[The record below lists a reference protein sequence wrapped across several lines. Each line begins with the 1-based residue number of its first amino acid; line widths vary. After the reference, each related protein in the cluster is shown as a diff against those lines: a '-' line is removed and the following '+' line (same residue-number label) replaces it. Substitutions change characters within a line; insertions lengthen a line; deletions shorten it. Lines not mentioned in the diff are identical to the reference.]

1 MEMRVKTATRTCSWW
16 RVFLCLHTAPG
27 GYQEKLM
34 KKVLFFALCGL
45 LLTAAGS
52 IAAPVTLD
60 PIVVT
65 ATRTATP
72 LSQVASS
79 VTVITSDEIEA
90 KQQQLVIDVLR
101 DVPGVN
107 ISRTGGPGGAASIY
121 LRGTENKHT
130 LILIDGVEVNNPSA
144 VGGVADLTNLSS
156 DNIEQIEVV
165 RGAQSV
171 LYGSDAI
178 GGVINII
185 TRKGQREPQGYASFE
200 TGSFNTQTGKVGFS
214 TGSDK
219 GHFSL
224 AMARTKSDGFSSA
237 NEENG
242 NTEDD
247 SYERT
252 SLGFNA
258 GFRPSQTFELNFGA
272 NYSNSDNEFDYGFSN
287 PPIDAENYQD
297 TKELTGHI
305 EGIAHFLDDRWKVKL
320 GASYTDIERITVEAG
335 WGTSRY
341 EGKKSKFEL
350 QNIVTFNKFNTLVVG
365 IENETDKAETSYGQ
379 DDSVTNN
386 AIYAENQFKY
396 DNFSTTVGLRHDK
409 HDEFGDHTTWRVAPV
424 YVVETTKTK
433 LKGSVG
439 TGFKAPTL
447 YELYAPGFYDWFD
460 PSIYYSVGNDN
471 LEPEESLSWDLGI
484 EQPLFQNAVIL
495 GVTWFQNQIDN
506 YIDYDFVIGYQNTHD
521 IRTQGVESSIQL
533 FPSEYFDVQFNYTY
547 TDTKNE
553 ANDSRLLRRPLH
565 NASAGIN
572 ITPNE
577 TVRVNANLQY
587 IGERDGYQNAQLK
600 AYTLVNMAASYQIK
614 ENLQLFGRVDNLFD
628 KSYEEV
634 AGYGTAGV
642 SGYAGIKLTF

>member
-1 MEMRVKTATRTCSWW
+1 
-16 RVFLCLHTAPG
+16 
-27 GYQEKLM
+27 M
-34 KKVLFFALCGL
+34 KKSLIIALGCL
-45 LLTAAGS
+45 ILCATGS
-52 IAAPVTLD
+52 IAEVTILD

-65 ATRTATP
+65 ATRTSIP

-90 KQQQLVIDVLR
+90 KQQPLAIDILR
-101 DVPGVN
+101 GATGVN
-107 ISRTGGPGGAASIY
+107 IARSGGPGGAVSIY

-185 TRKGQREPQGYASFE
+185 TRKGQGAPQGYASFE
-200 TGSFNTQTGKVGFS
+200 TGSFNTQTGKAGFS

-224 AMARTKSDGFSSA
+224 SVARTKSDGVSSA
-237 NEENG
+237 NEKNG

-252 SLGFNA
+252 FLGFNA
-258 GFRPSQTFELNFGA
+258 GIRPSKTFELNFGA
-272 NYSNSDNEFDYGFSN
+272 NHSNSDNEFDYGFSN

-305 EGIAHFLDDRWKVKL
+305 EGIAHLLDDRWKMKL
-320 GASYTDIERITVEAG
+320 GASYTNIERITEEEG

-350 QNIVTFNKFNTLVVG
+350 QNIVTLNQFNTLVVG
-365 IENETDKAETSYGQ
+365 IESETDKAETSYGQ
-379 DDSVTNN
+379 NDSVTNN

-396 DNFSTTVGLRHDK
+396 NYFSTTVGLRSDK
-409 HDEFGDHTTWRVAPV
+409 HDEFGDHTTWRIAPV
-424 YVVETTKTK
+424 YIVETTDTK

-460 PSIYYSVGNDN
+460 PSIYYSVGNEN
-471 LEPEESLSWDLGI
+471 LEPEESLSWDFGI

-506 YIDYDFVIGYQNTHD
+506 YIDYDFIAGYRNSHN
-521 IRTQGVESSIQL
+521 IRTQGVESTL
-533 FPSEYFDVQFNYTY
+533 LVFPSEFFDFQFSYTY

-553 ANDSRLLRRPLH
+553 ADDSRLLRRPLH
-565 NASAGIN
+565 NASAGVN
-572 ITPNE
+572 ITPIDA
-577 TVRVNANLQY
+577 VHVNANIQY
-587 IGERDGYQNAQLK
+587 IGERDGYQNAQLN

-642 SGYAGIKLTF
+642 SSYAGIKLTF

>member
-1 MEMRVKTATRTCSWW
+1 
-16 RVFLCLHTAPG
+16 
-27 GYQEKLM
+27 M
-34 KKVLFFALCGL
+34 KKLLIIALGCLILSATGSFAE
-45 LLTAAGS
+45 
-52 IAAPVTLD
+52 VVVLD

-65 ATRTATP
+65 ATRTETP

-79 VTVITSDEIEA
+79 VTVITSEEIEA
-90 KQQQLVIDVLR
+90 KQQQLAIDILR

-107 ISRTGGPGGAASIY
+107 IARTGGPGGAASIY

-130 LILIDGVEVNNPSA
+130 LVLIDGVEANNPSA

-185 TRKGQREPQGYASFE
+185 TRKGQGKPQGYASLE

-214 TGSDK
+214 TGSEK

-224 AMARTKSDGFSSA
+224 SAARTKSDGFSSA
-237 NEENG
+237 NEKNG

-247 SYERT
+247 SYEKT

-258 GFRPSQTFELNFGA
+258 GIRPSQTFELNIGA
-272 NYSNSDNEFDYGFSN
+272 NYSNSDNEFDYGFSS

-305 EGIAHFLDDRWKVKL
+305 EGVAHLLDDRWKVKL
-320 GASYTDIERITVEAG
+320 GASHTDIERITEEES
-335 WGTSRY
+335 WGISRFV
-341 EGKKSKFEL
+341 GKKNKFEL
-350 QNIVTFNKFNTLVVG
+350 QNIVTLNEFNTLVMG
-365 IENETDKAETSYGQ
+365 IENETEKAETSNGQ
-379 DDSVTNN
+379 KDSATNN

-409 HDEFGDHTTWRVAPV
+409 HDEFGGHTTWRVAPV
-424 YVVETTKTK
+424 YIVETTKTK

-460 PSIYYSVGNDN
+460 PSIYYSVGNEN
-471 LEPEESLSWDLGI
+471 LKPEESLSWDLGI

-506 YIDYDFVIGYQNTHD
+506 YIDYDFVAGYRNSHN
-521 IRTQGVESSIQL
+521 IRTQGVESTVQV
-533 FPSEYFDVQFNYTY
+533 FPSEYFDVLFSYTY

-553 ANDSRLLRRPLH
+553 EDGSRLLRRPLH
-565 NASAGIN
+565 NASVGIN
-572 ITPNE
+572 IIPTE
-577 TVRVNANLQY
+577 AVRVNTNLRY
-587 IGERDGYQNAQLK
+587 ISERDGYQDAQLK
-600 AYTLVNMAASYQIK
+600 AYTLVNMAASYQVK
-614 ENLQLFGRVDNLFD
+614 ENLQLFGRVDNLLD

-634 AGYGTAGV
+634 AGYGTAGI